1 MEGLLLKTNTKFKEK
16 VISGVLLG
24 ISTVSILANGFYLSN
39 FQVINSKNDVSCID
53 DNHISVSY
61 KGVSKENPSNNIMID
76 KCKTENKFVYNVK
89 NLNTG
94 NSLYSFTS
102 DKDIDLK
109 SVMKTNNLSYNQL
122 NAAVGTVIATMATHQ
137 VGVVAAIGILTAAG
151 EGGGAIAALGACGD
165 FIALCE
171 LMAEGYSLWAILSAG
186 LLSLSGI
193 LVIAG
198 SITALL

>member
-1 MEGLLLKTNTKFKEK
+1 MKGNVKLNEKLFSGILLCVATAS
-16 VISGVLLG
+16 V
-24 ISTVSILANGFYLSN
+24 LANGFCLSN
-39 FQVINSKNDVSCID
+39 FEMVDSKSDVSYID
-53 DNHISVSY
+53 DAHVSVSY
-61 KGVSKENPSNNIMID
+61 KGVGTGNSESVVIN
-76 KCKTENKFVYNVK
+76 KCKTENKFVYNI
-89 NLNTG
+89 NSSSTG
-94 NSLYSFTS
+94 NLLYNFTS
-102 DKDIDLK
+102 DKDIDLC
-109 SVMKTNNLSYNQL
+109 SAMRTNGISYNQL

-137 VGVVAAIGILTAAG
+137 VGVAAAIGILTAAG

-186 LLSLSGI
+186 LLSIGGI